1 MKSQAF
7 SACLEYLSTQARQ
20 GPRQTGSPGSGGT
33 STVVV
38 KEIPNARIVVKCT
51 NEFRAT
57 PGVYFTNNNNGVRS
71 DVELHKF
78 SGVNF
83 LPKRDGD

>member
-7 SACLEYLSTQARQ
+7 SAWGYLSTQARQ
-20 GPRQTGSPGSGGT
+20 VHVSIGSLSD
-33 STVVV
+33 SVVS

-57 PGVYFTNNNNGVRS
+57 PGVFFTNNNNGVRS